1 MFHSRMHATRQHI
14 STDQPLRGLDATNR
28 HPHTPT
34 ACSGACLDGYTYNS
48 KLQICVACE
57 ENERHIIDLF
67 TPVFALGGTSA
78 AVVFAAYSQ
87 RKRARRWFAKID
99 VGRFRRWRTA
109 MMSREK
115 LKILYVTYQ
124 IVCSTAFTL
133 DGALRVRDKLRLPLT
148 APPPLRPTT
157 NPFHPLTSLPSV
169 RFPLEFANFLE
180 GLDVVTFDMF
190 GTISIGCYKL
200 GIPTYLA
207 YILISSFTPMIL
219 AVSQGNGV

>member
-1 MFHSRMHATRQHI
+1 MVRFTDVHVFKGHARHAPTQI
-14 STDQPLRGLDATNR
+14 NGSTTGGLDATNR
-28 HPHTPT
+28 HPHAPT
-34 ACSGACLDGYTYNS
+34 AYSGACLDDYTYNS

-67 TPVFALGGTSA
+67 TPVFALGGASA

-115 LKILYVTYQ
+115 LKILYVAYQ

-157 NPFHPLTSLPSV
+157 NPFHPLTSLPQSGSLSTS
-169 RFPLEFANFLE
+169 R
-180 GLDVVTFDMF
+180 TFWR
-190 GTISIGCYKL
+190 
-200 GIPTYLA
+200 
-207 YILISSFTPMIL
+207 
-219 AVSQGNGV
+219 V

>member
-1 MFHSRMHATRQHI
+1 MPAPPSPQPRCCCLHIQTCTHPHKDNLPSCWNIDQFDNSSCPDDIYCEPGSTGPVWYVLPTCMFHSRMHATRQHI
-14 STDQPLRGLDATNR
+14 STDQPLRCLDATNR

-109 MMSREK
+109 MMSRAVK
-115 LKILYVTYQ
+115 ATFS
-124 IVCSTAFTL
+124 CGDTPG
-133 DGALRVRDKLRLPLT
+133 GAPVNVPGD
-148 APPPLRPTT
+148 APGNAPRRCA
-157 NPFHPLTSLPSV
+157 SGGSC
-169 RFPLEFANFLE
+169 R
-180 GLDVVTFDMF
+180 G
-190 GTISIGCYKL
+190 
-200 GIPTYLA
+200 
-207 YILISSFTPMIL
+207 SSGS
-219 AVSQGNGV
+219 ACCHC